1 MNTFS
6 VKKSDKLV
14 AWWLLTGVLMI
25 MIQVL
30 IGGITRL
37 TESGLSIT
45 EWKPITG
52 MLPPMGDLA
61 WQAEFDKY
69 KQTDQFKYIHSD
81 FSLSDFKFIFF
92 WEWFHRVWARLLGI
106 VFLVGFVYFLAT
118 KRFRKEMVL
127 PLLILFFLGAI
138 QGAIG
143 WIMVKSG
150 LVPEM
155 YYVGHVELATHFV
168 AALVL
173 LAYTL
178 WFAFQLLVPAHQLQY
193 HKGLKR
199 LAWVML
205 AFLLIQLCYGGFMA
219 GLKAATAAPTWPT
232 INGEWFPGNLYDRAG
247 GANYFNNPIM
257 VQFIH
262 RGFAYLLTVLVIIWT
277 VKAGKTVKGSWLHST
292 RNLLLVLIL
301 AQVILGI
308 LAVVYA
314 PDNQAFV
321 WLGVLHQ
328 FVAMLFMMSLIWF
341 LYLLQ
346 KR

>member
-1 MNTFS
+1 MNTLS
-6 VKKSDKLV
+6 LKKSDKLV
-14 AWWLLTGVLMI
+14 AYWLLTGVAMI

-52 MLPPMGDLA
+52 MLPPIGNAA

-92 WEWFHRVWARLLGI
+92 WEWFHRVWARILGI
-106 VFLVGFVYFLAT
+106 VFLVGFVYFLVT
-118 KRFRKEMVL
+118 RRFRKEMVL

-150 LVPEM
+150 LVPEK

-168 AALVL
+168 AALIL

-178 WFAFQLLVPAHQLQY
+178 WFALQLLVPSDQLKY

-199 LAWVML
+199 LTWL
-205 AFLLIQLCYGGFMA
+205 IFILLLVQLTYGGFMA
-219 GLKAATAAPTWPT
+219 GLKAATVAPTWPM
-232 INGEWFPGNLYDRAG
+232 INGEWFPANLPEEG
-247 GANYFNNPIM
+247 GAYFNNPFM

-262 RGFAYLLTVLVIIWT
+262 RGLAYLLSILVVIWT
-277 VKAGKTVKGSWLHST
+277 VKAGNTLKNTLLHRT
-292 RNLLLVLIL
+292 RYLPLVLVL

-308 LAVVYA
+308 LTVVYSPNA
-314 PDNQAFV
+314 TALIWF
-321 WLGVLHQ
+321 GVLHQ
-328 FVAMLFMMSLIWF
+328 FVAMLFMMTLIWF